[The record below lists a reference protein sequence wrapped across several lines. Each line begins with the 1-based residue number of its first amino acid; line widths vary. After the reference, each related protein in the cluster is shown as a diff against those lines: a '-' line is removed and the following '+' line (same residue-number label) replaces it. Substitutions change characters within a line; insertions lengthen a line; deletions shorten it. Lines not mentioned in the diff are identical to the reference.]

1 MKKLKIAVWI
11 AVLYILQNM
20 FGGITAINGGVAD
33 LLLGFGAAYAFCQ
46 RKFSTAMWVAVL
58 CAVLDGTGTG
68 RVFPIVTAMCGA
80 AGLISCGLRQR
91 LRFMP
96 GAVKVTCVTAVMS
109 FAMLGVE
116 ALTAVG
122 GVGAAELFGMVTVP
136 AVYTAVTACVIYL
149 ILSRTLFGD
158 EDKRLI

>member
-11 AVLYILQNM
+11 AVLYILQNI

-33 LLLGFGAAYAFCQ
+33 LLLGFGTAYAFCQ
-46 RKFSTAMWVAVL
+46 RKFSAAMWVAVI

-80 AGLISCGLRQR
+80 AGLIANGLRQR
-91 LRFMP
+91 LRFIP
-96 GAVKVTCVTAVMS
+96 GAVKVTCVAAAMS
-109 FAMLGVE
+109 FAMLCMEV
-116 ALTAVG
+116 LTALG
-122 GVGAAELFGMVTVP
+122 GVAATELFGIVAVP
-136 AVYTAVTACVIYL
+136 VLYTAVMACVIYL
-149 ILSRTLFGD
+149 ILSKTLFGD